1 MVWEGTREASAG
13 YDIFITSK
21 SETTSDPLV
30 PKPAGAE
37 EVKKGIPMMLNW
49 RSKCSTEIQAVLLTE
64 ISWVQQKLM
73 DHRQIALTSLGE
85 ILTHQASLPLPC
97 ADTGHRS

>member
-30 PKPAGAE
+30 PKLAGTE
-37 EVKKGIPMMLNW
+37 EVKKGIQIMLNW
-49 RSKCSTEIQAVLLTE
+49 RSNCSTEIQAVLLTE
-64 ISWVQQKLM
+64 ISWVQQKLTN
-73 DHRQIALTSLGE
+73 HKYPS
-85 ILTHQASLPLPC
+85 QA
-97 ADTGHRS
+97 